1 MDISDIVY
9 DLADDVWGS
18 ADDISPEGSIGNVI
32 GGGLKHPR
40 NPLDFI
46 GDHLWG
52 LGSCDPPRP
61 AP

>member
-32 GGGLKHPR
+32 GGGLKIPGK
-40 NPLDFI
+40 LLYFI
-46 GDHLWG
+46 GDILWDF
-52 LGSCDPPRP
+52 GS
-61 AP
+61 